1 MNKPNYTQIPNLLL
15 DNMAD
20 FTHAEFKVMMYICRR
35 TFGFQKESDKIA
47 LSQMLNGIK
56 KEEKVLDNGT
66 GLSRQGLLNSL
77 ENLEKKGYISSIK
90 TKNRTTK
97 YVVTLVDQ
105 KENELVNSVDGTSQV
120 SRPQLVN
127 SVDTQK
133 KGKESSQKKDSEQVA
148 YNQKDYLEVMINSEK
163 PMDIIIGKYLKNE
176 QVPLPTKAIAQETYR
191 RHLRTAK
198 KLTAWYESEAGKK
211 LLWKAFNDAKENSK
225 ENNYK
230 FTLET
235 VYKFLTK

>member
-20 FTHAEFKVMMYICRR
+20 LSHAQFKVMMYICRR
-35 TFGFQKESDKIA
+35 TFGFHKEADNIA

-56 KEEKVLDNGT
+56 KDGVQIDSGTGMSKQGLINVLSQLEEK
-66 GLSRQGLLNSL
+66 
-77 ENLEKKGYISSIK
+77 GYLKTIK
-90 TKNRTTK
+90 RKNKTTN
-97 YVVTLVDQ
+97 YVVNLVDQ
-105 KENELVNSVDGTSQV
+105 QESQLVNSLDLSSQLSV
-120 SRPQLVN
+120 PQLVN

-133 KGKESSQKKDSEQVA
+133 KEKEKGKKDSEQVA

-176 QVPLPTKAIAQETYR
+176 KVPLPTKAIAQEAYR

-211 LLWKAFNDAKENSK
+211 LLWKAFNDAKENSE

>member
-148 YNQKDYLEVMINSEK
+148 YNQKDYLSQMRNSEK
-163 PMDIIIGKYLKNE
+163 PIDKIIGTYLSGIKID
-176 QVPLPTKAIAQETYR
+176 LPTKAIAQETYR
-191 RHLRTAK
+191 RHLRA
-198 KLTAWYESEAGKK
+198 AGKLVAWMENDRTK
-211 LLWKAFNDAKENSK
+211 SLLLGAFKSVEEDSK
-225 ENNYK
+225 NNNYT

-235 VYKFLTK
+235 VYKYLTK